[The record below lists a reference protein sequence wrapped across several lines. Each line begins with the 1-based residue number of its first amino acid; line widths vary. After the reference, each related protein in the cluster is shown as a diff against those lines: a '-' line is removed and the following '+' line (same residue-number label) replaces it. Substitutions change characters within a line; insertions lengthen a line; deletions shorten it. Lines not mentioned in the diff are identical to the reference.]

1 MKRKFTLVVLLMG
14 LGFVFT
20 PTRSVQMKS
29 NALSSGPQDAAPAHA
44 DKNKGPGLPFSE
56 VERIFEGLR
65 ISPVPL
71 NLRGKD
77 IALVGLGSYLVN
89 TGGCADC
96 HSNPTYAPGGN
107 PFLGE
112 PKKFNSE
119 GYLAGGNAFGPVI
132 KSRNLTPDKEGL
144 PAGLTWPQFLRVMRT
159 GVDLKKL
166 APFAPSATNDLL
178 QVMPWPV
185 IGQQTTHDLRAMYEY
200 LRAIPSKPGFPR
212 T

>member
-1 MKRKFTLVVLLMG
+1 MKRKVTLVVLLVG
-14 LGFVFT
+14 LGLALA
-20 PTRSVQMKS
+20 PIRSVQMES
-29 NALSSGPQDAAPAHA
+29 NAPSSRPQDAATAH
-44 DKNKGPGLPFSE
+44 DNKGKGPGLSLSE
-56 VERIFEGLR
+56 AERIFEGLR
-65 ISPVPL
+65 LSPVPL

-119 GYLAGGNAFGPVI
+119 GYLAGGNTFGPVI
-132 KSRNLTPDKEGL
+132 KSRNLTPDKDGL